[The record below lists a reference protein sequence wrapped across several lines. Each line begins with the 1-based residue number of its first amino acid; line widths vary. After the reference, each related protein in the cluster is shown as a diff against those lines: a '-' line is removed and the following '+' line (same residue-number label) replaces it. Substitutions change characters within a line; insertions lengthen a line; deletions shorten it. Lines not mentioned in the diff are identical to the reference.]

1 MYEDKSN
8 ADRRPV
14 STYLAYKE
22 HRPTSMMTD
31 ESPFYLAVNNENPK
45 PGQMW
50 FKCSPLGVNSLRS
63 MLKNMIRGSGLET
76 DKKLVNHST
85 RKHLVQKLV
94 DNDIPPNEII
104 QITGHKNVNSLNN
117 YSSYPTRNSRRFP
130 LCCLMQPVPAKA
142 CQPYLLKRILKLKA
156 FYRVQLREVYFKS
169 AKSQR

>member
-8 ADRRPV
+8 ADRCPV
-14 STYLAYKE
+14 NTYLAYKE

-31 ESPFYLAVNNENPK
+31 ESPFYLKGNNENPK

-50 FKCSPLGVNSLRS
+50 FKCSLLGVNSLRS
-63 MLKNMIRGSGLET
+63 MLKNMIRDSGLET
-76 DKKLVNHST
+76 DKELVNHST

-104 QITGHKNVNSLNN
+104 QITEHKNVNSLNH
-117 YSSYPTRNSRRFP
+117 YSSLSDKK
-130 LCCLMQPVPAKA
+130 QH
-142 CQPYLLKRILKLKA
+142 
-156 FYRVQLREVYFKS
+156 REVYFKI